1 MYLHAHRHVRAQN
14 RLARCKYP
22 SRMLA
27 IVPGLLAGFSLI
39 IAIGAQ
45 NAFVIRQGLTKK
57 YVLLT
62 VLICAVSDAL
72 LITLGASGLGV
83 LIKSNKDVL
92 EFVRWFGVAYLLWFA
107 FKSARS
113 VFKKEVLNSA
123 GDASADKKS
132 VILTV
137 LGLTFLNPH
146 VYLDT
151 VILLGSISNQF
162 GSDKWFFV
170 TGAVIA
176 SFIWFTSIGFGA
188 KSASRFMSR
197 PIFWKILDSLIAVI
211 MLSIAAFLA
220 FYNF

>member
-1 MYLHAHRHVRAQN
+1 VF
-14 RLARCKYP
+14 
-22 SRMLA
+22 A
-27 IVPGLLAGFSLI
+27 IIPGLLAGFSLI

-57 YVLLT
+57 FVLLT
-62 VLICAVSDAL
+62 VLICAFSDAL
-72 LITLGASGLGV
+72 LIALGASGLGA
-83 LIKSNKDVL
+83 LIKANKNIL

-113 VFKKEVLNSA
+113 AFKKEVLKSA
-123 GDASADKKS
+123 GEASADKKS

-170 TGAVIA
+170 TGAIFA
-176 SFIWFTSIGFGA
+176 SFLWFTSIGFGA

-211 MLSIAAFLA
+211 MLSIALFLA
-220 FYNF
+220 LYDF

>member
-1 MYLHAHRHVRAQN
+1 MF
-14 RLARCKYP
+14 
-22 SRMLA
+22 A
-27 IVPGLLAGFSLI
+27 IIPGLLAGFSLI

-62 VLICAVSDAL
+62 VLICAFSDAI
-72 LITLGASGLGV
+72 LIALGASGLGA
-83 LIKSNKDVL
+83 LIKSNKNIL
-92 EFVRWFGVAYLLWFA
+92 EFVRWFGVIYLLWFA
-107 FKSARS
+107 FKSAKS

-123 GDASADKKS
+123 GEASANRKS

-137 LGLTFLNPH
+137 LALTFLNPH

-162 GSDKWFFV
+162 GTDKWFFV
-170 TGAVIA
+170 IGAMLA
-176 SFIWFTSIGFGA
+176 SFIWFTAIGFGA
-188 KSASRFMSR
+188 KSASRFMSQ
-197 PIFWKILDSLIAVI
+197 PIFWKIIDSIIALV
-211 MLSIAAFLA
+211 MVSIAAFLA